1 MSGSGSESLPE
12 AVEDEVLAILDGDVD
27 ARDGALQQLL
37 SRHPQHAHAI
47 RRWLA
52 TSGVQVAPT
61 AASTGGNAANGAAED
76 DDLPFL
82 LGPYL
87 LLEKLG
93 KGGFGTV
100 FRAEQQEPIR
110 RPVAIKVLNPGMDSR
125 DLLARFTAEREALNR
140 MDHPGIA
147 RLLDAGTTPRGRPFF
162 VMELVAG
169 PTLLAHCRKRH
180 LPPRARVE
188 LFLLVLDA
196 LQHAHQKAMLHRDLS
211 SNNVLVADPD
221 GKPQPKVIDFGIAK
235 SLTDPLLQGGA
246 MTLRGTLMGTPEF
259 MSPEQAAGHL
269 ADLDTRTD
277 VYALGVQLYELLTDQ
292 LPIPGVALR
301 SQGLAGLA
309 DVVRT
314 YRVVPP
320 SEVAPPPRRAEL
332 RGDLDA
338 IVLQSLAKSRD
349 ERYGSV
355 GEFAADLR
363 RWLADEPVQVAT
375 PSTWVRLRKFV
386 RRHRAQSIG
395 IGIAA
400 AGLVAAFVTMAISL
414 RMAHTAAAEA
424 ARLQRLSDAKADAG
438 FLLLANEERL
448 ADAEAAERALPP
460 PWPRHTAAFEA
471 WLRDHGLPLQVERTK
486 LQREL
491 VDLAAAAP
499 TPPGNRPSDMAA
511 LHLQRALVRLDAALE
526 QFHAPGGPMATVQ
539 RRLLLSKN
547 VLAPAAIAHAAP
559 WAEVVRAVRQ
569 GAGARGTHYHG
580 LDLQPLP
587 GLVPLGVDPRSGLQ
601 EFLDLCT
608 HEPGY
613 PLPTRDAA
621 TGQLATGAGTGLVL
635 VLLPGERFRVGAR
648 KNRPGI
654 EGNDELADDDELDGA
669 PVRLEPFL
677 IARTELTVA
686 QWNRLTGLAQRDDE
700 PMLPVTGVD
709 HDAAQ
714 TLLPKFGLRLP
725 TEAQWEY
732 AARGGSPWP
741 WCSGDD
747 PARTASVGWF
757 TGILQ
762 PVGLLWPNGFG
773 LYDVHGNVAEWCA
786 DELLPYGS
794 HPARRGDGLRSR
806 PEPVARLAEVLHV
819 VRGGSCFEPPVAA
832 RITARAGHVPRTRSP
847 GIGVRPVRLVRD
859 DRD

>member
-1 MSGSGSESLPE
+1 MTGSSESLPP
-12 AVEDEVLAILDGDVD
+12 AVEDEVLAILDGDET
-27 ARDGALQQLL
+27 ARDAALQHLL
-37 SRHPQHAHAI
+37 QKHAAYAATI
-47 RRWLA
+47 RRWLLEA
-52 TSGVQVAPT
+52 GVPVPRTTPGQAEP
-61 AASTGGNAANGAAED
+61 AGAGDPD
-76 DDLPFL
+76 DELPFR

-87 LLEKLG
+87 LVEKLG

-110 RPVAIKVLNPGMDSR
+110 RPVAVKVLNPGMDSR

-246 MTLRGTLMGTPEF
+246 MTLRGTLMGTMEF
-259 MSPEQAAGHL
+259 MSPEQAAGHV
-269 ADLDTRTD
+269 ADLDTRAD
-277 VYALGVQLYELLTDQ
+277 VYALGAQLYELLTDQ

-314 YRVVPP
+314 WQIAPP
-320 SEVAPPPRRAEL
+320 SEVAPPPRRAAL

-338 IVLQSLAKSRD
+338 IVLRALAKARD

-363 RWLADEPVQVAT
+363 HWLADEPVQVAQ
-375 PSTWVRLRKFV
+375 PSTWVRLRRFV

-414 RMAHTAAAEA
+414 RLAHTAAAEA
-424 ARLQRLSDAKADAG
+424 ARLQQISDAKADAG

-448 ADAEAAERALPP
+448 LAAEAAELALPP
-460 PWPRHTAAFEA
+460 PWPQHVAAFEL

-499 TPPGNRPSDMAA
+499 ANPGTRPSDMAA
-511 LHLQRALVRLDAALE
+511 LHLQRALVRLDAELA

-539 RRLLLSKN
+539 RRLALLRT
-547 VLAPAAIAHAAP
+547 VIVPAATAHAAA
-559 WAEVVRAVRQ
+559 WERTCRVVRQ
-569 GAGARGTHYHG
+569 AGTGGRSRPYHG
-580 LDLQPLP
+580 LDLVPLP
-587 GLVPLGVDPRSGLQ
+587 GLVPLGPDPHTGLQ
-601 EFLDLCT
+601 EFLDLGT

-613 PLPTRDAA
+613 PLPTRDPE
-621 TGQLATGAGTGLVL
+621 TGTLATGAGTGLVF
-635 VLLPGERFRVGAR
+635 VLLAGDRFRMGAR

-654 EGNDELADDDELDGA
+654 EGNDELAADDELHGA

-677 IARTELTVA
+677 IARTEMTVA

-700 PMLPVTGVD
+700 PLLPITGID
-709 HDAAQ
+709 HVAARL
-714 TLLPKFGLRLP
+714 LLPKFGLRLP
-725 TEAQWEY
+725 TEVQWEY

-741 WCSGDD
+741 WYSGPD
-747 PARTASVGWF
+747 PQATATCGWF
-757 TGILQ
+757 TGLLQ

-786 DELLPYGS
+786 DELLPYDT
-794 HPARRGDGLRSR
+794 HAARRGDGLRAR
-806 PEPVARLAEVLHV
+806 TEPVARPADVLHV
-819 VRGGSCFEPPVAA
+819 VRGGSCFEPPTAA
-832 RITARAGHVPRTRSP
+832 RVTARAGRVPWTRSP
-847 GIGVRPVRLVRD
+847 GIGLRPVRLLRD
-859 DRD
+859 DGD